1 MVVKYSLEGGARKM
15 DRNKKETAFR
25 VLNLKVPPHIAA
37 IKPYEPGKPLEELE
51 REYGINDSVKLA
63 SNENPLGPS
72 PLAVRA
78 MEKAMG
84 KLHRYPD
91 GSAYELNEK
100 LAGYLNVP
108 RDAIILGNGSDEI
121 IGMLTRA
128 LLQPGDEAVLP
139 RPSFLMYDITIRSS
153 AAIPVYV
160 PLNNLAIDLDKMADA
175 ITGKTRLIFVN
186 NPNNPTGTMITR
198 TEFETFLVKVPAGV
212 VVVLDEAYVEF
223 ARDERCASGL
233 DYLDASVPV
242 VTLRTF
248 SKAYGLAGLR
258 VGYGVMPVALQE
270 LLNRIRQPFNVSS
283 LAQIAAIHALDDTA
297 FLAKTLRVV
306 HEGIDYLYAELDK
319 MGLRYFP
326 TQANFFLIDVK
337 RNAADVF
344 EKMLRQGV
352 IVRSMVSYGF
362 PQYIRI
368 NAGLPEENARFIKAL
383 KVVLAAN

>member
-1 MVVKYSLEGGARKM
+1 MNMKTEEKPC
-15 DRNKKETAFR
+15 R
-25 VLNLKVPPHIAA
+25 VLNLVVPPHIAA

-51 REYGINDSVKLA
+51 REYGIKDSVKLA

-84 KLHRYPD
+84 SLHRYPD

-100 LAGYLNVP
+100 LAGHLKVP

-128 LLQPGDEAVLP
+128 LLQPGDEAILP

-153 AAIPVYV
+153 AATPVYV
-160 PLNNLAIDLDKMADA
+160 PLTDLAIDLDKMADA
-175 ITGKTRLIFVN
+175 ITPKTRLIFVN

-198 TEFETFLVKVPAGV
+198 SEFETFLSKVPTGV
-212 VVVLDEAYVEF
+212 VVVMDEAYIEF

-233 DYLDASVPV
+233 DYLEAYVPV

-297 FLAKTLRVV
+297 FLEKTLRVV
-306 HEGIDYLYAELDK
+306 HEGLDYLYGELGK
-319 MGLRYFP
+319 MGLPFFP
-326 TQANFFLIDVK
+326 TQANFFLIDVR
-337 RNAADVF
+337 RNAAEVF

-362 PQYIRI
+362 PEYIRI
-368 NAGLPEENARFIKAL
+368 NAGLPEENARFIQAL
-383 KVVLAAN
+383 KAVLSAS

>member
-1 MVVKYSLEGGARKM
+1 M
-15 DRNKKETAFR
+15 DMKKEEKTGQ
-25 VLNLKVPPHIAA
+25 VLNLIVPAHIAA

-51 REYGINDSVKLA
+51 REYGIKDSVKLA

-100 LAGYLNVP
+100 LAGHLKVP
-108 RDAIILGNGSDEI
+108 KDAILLGNGSDEI

-128 LLQPGDEAVLP
+128 LLQPGDEAILP

-153 AAIPVYV
+153 AATPVYV
-160 PLNNLAIDLDKMADA
+160 PLNNLAIDLDRMAGA
-175 ITGKTRLIFVN
+175 ITPKTRLIFVN

-198 TEFETFLVKVPAGV
+198 SEFETFLSKVPAGV
-212 VVVLDEAYVEF
+212 VVVMDEAYIEF

-233 DYLDASVPV
+233 DYLAAPVPV

-297 FLAKTLRVV
+297 FLEKTLRVV
-306 HEGIDYLYAELDK
+306 HEGLDYLYGELNK
-319 MGLRYFP
+319 MGLPFFP

-337 RNAADVF
+337 RNAAEVF

-362 PQYIRI
+362 PEYIRI
-368 NAGLPEENARFIKAL
+368 NAGLPEENARFIRAL
-383 KVVLAAN
+383 KAVLSAI

>member
-1 MVVKYSLEGGARKM
+1 M
-15 DRNKKETAFR
+15 KKPNEEKSAAT
-25 VLNLKVPPHIAA
+25 LNLKIPEYISA

-51 REYGINDSVKLA
+51 RELGISNSVKLA

-72 PLAVRA
+72 PLAVQA

-84 KLHRYPD
+84 TLHRYPD
-91 GSAYELNEK
+91 GAAYELNEK
-100 LAGYLNVP
+100 LARHLNVP
-108 RDAIILGNGSDEI
+108 RDTIILGNGSDEI

-139 RPSFLMYDITIRSS
+139 KPSFLMYDITIRSS
-153 AAIPVYV
+153 AATPVYV
-160 PLNNLAIDLDKMADA
+160 PLNNLAIDLDRMAESVTD
-175 ITGKTRLIFVN
+175 KTRLMFVN

-198 TEFETFLVKVPAGV
+198 SEFEAFLKKIPSGV
-212 VVVLDEAYVEF
+212 IVVMDEAYVEF
-223 ARDERCASGL
+223 ARDQRCASGL
-233 DYLDASVPV
+233 DYLYAAVPV

-258 VGYGVMPVALQE
+258 VGYGVMPEPLQE

-283 LAQIAAIHALDDTA
+283 LAQIAAMNALDDTE
-297 FLAKTLRVV
+297 FLKRTLQVV
-306 HEGIDYLYAELDK
+306 HEGLDYLYGELDR
-319 MGLRYFP
+319 MGLTYFP

-344 EKMLRQGV
+344 QRMLRQGV

-362 PQYIRI
+362 PRYIRI
-368 NAGLPEENARFIKAL
+368 NAGLPEENERFIKAL
-383 KVVLAAN
+383 KAVLAE

>member
-1 MVVKYSLEGGARKM
+1 M
-15 DRNKKETAFR
+15 DRKNEEKDLR
-25 VLNLKVPPHIAA
+25 VLKLNVPPHIAA

-51 REYGINDSVKLA
+51 REYGITDSVKLA

-100 LAGYLNVP
+100 LAGYLNVS

-153 AAIPVYV
+153 AATPVYV
-160 PLNNLAIDLDKMADA
+160 PLNNLAIDLEKMADA
-175 ITGKTRLIFVN
+175 ITSKTRLIFVN

-198 TEFETFLVKVPAGV
+198 SEFETFLSKVPAGV
-212 VVVLDEAYVEF
+212 VVVLDEAYIEF

-297 FLAKTLRVV
+297 FLAQTLRVV
-306 HEGIDYLYAELDK
+306 HEGIDYLYGELDK
-319 MGLRYFP
+319 MGLQYFP

-362 PQYIRI
+362 PEYIRI
-368 NAGLPEENARFIKAL
+368 NAGLSEENERFIQAL
-383 KVVLAAN
+383 KMVLSAI

>member
-1 MVVKYSLEGGARKM
+1 MENNNQEKTG
-15 DRNKKETAFR
+15 R
-25 VLNLKVPPHIAA
+25 VLNLKVPSHIAA

-51 REYGINDSVKLA
+51 REYGITDSVKLA

-72 PLAVRA
+72 PFAVRA

-100 LAGYLNVP
+100 LALHLNVP
-108 RDAIILGNGSDEI
+108 RDTILLGNGSDEI

-128 LLQPGDEAVLP
+128 LLQPGDEAILP
-139 RPSFLMYDITIRSS
+139 HPSFLMYDITIRS
-153 AAIPVYV
+153 AAATPVYV

-175 ITGKTRLIFVN
+175 ISSKTRLIFVN

-198 TEFETFLVKVPAGV
+198 SEFEAFLSRVPLGV
-212 VVVLDEAYVEF
+212 VVVMDEAYIEF
-223 ARDERCASGL
+223 ARDKSCASGL
-233 DYLDASVPV
+233 DYLNESVPV

-258 VGYGVMPVALQE
+258 IGYGVMPTELQE

-283 LAQIAAIHALDDTA
+283 LAQIAAIHALDDA
-297 FLAKTLRVV
+297 EFLNKSLQVV
-306 HEGIDYLYAELDK
+306 HEGLDFLYAELGK

-326 TQANFFLIDVK
+326 TQSNFFMIDVK
-337 RNAADVF
+337 RNAAEVF

-362 PQYIRI
+362 PEYIRI
-368 NAGLPEENARFIKAL
+368 NAGLPSENTRFIRAL
-383 KVVLAAN
+383 KAVLFESQ

>member
-1 MVVKYSLEGGARKM
+1 M
-15 DRNKKETAFR
+15 DRNNKETACR
-25 VLNLKVPPHIAA
+25 VLNLMVPPHIAA

-51 REYGINDSVKLA
+51 REYGISDSVKLA

-78 MEKAMG
+78 MEKALG
-84 KLHRYPD
+84 NLHRYPD

-100 LAGYLNVP
+100 LAGHLNVP

-160 PLNNLAIDLDKMADA
+160 PLTNLAIDLDKMADA
-175 ITGKTRLIFVN
+175 ITAKTRLIFVN

-198 TEFETFLVKVPAGV
+198 SEFEAFLLKVPAGV

-233 DYLDASVPV
+233 DYLNASVPV

-258 VGYGVMPVALQE
+258 VGYGVMPVPLQE

-297 FLAKTLRVV
+297 FLSKTLRVV
-306 HEGIDYLYAELDK
+306 HEGLDYLYAELEK

-362 PQYIRI
+362 PEYIRI

-383 KVVLAAN
+383 KAVLAAI

>member
-1 MVVKYSLEGGARKM
+1 MNNSLEGGAKKM
-15 DRNKKETAFR
+15 DGNNKETACR

-51 REYGINDSVKLA
+51 REYGISDSVKLA

-91 GSAYELNEK
+91 GSAFELNEK

-175 ITGKTRLIFVN
+175 ITSKTRLIFVN

-198 TEFETFLVKVPAGV
+198 SEFETFLSKVPNGV

-223 ARDERCASGL
+223 ARDDRCASGI
-233 DYLDASVPV
+233 DYLNASVPV

-258 VGYGVMPVALQE
+258 VGYGVMPVPLQE

-297 FLAKTLRVV
+297 FLEKTLRVV
-306 HEGIDYLYAELDK
+306 HEGLDYLYAELGK
-319 MGLRYFP
+319 MGLTFFP

-362 PQYIRI
+362 PEYIRI
-368 NAGLPEENARFIKAL
+368 NAGLPEENARFINAL
-383 KVVLAAN
+383 KAVLAAS